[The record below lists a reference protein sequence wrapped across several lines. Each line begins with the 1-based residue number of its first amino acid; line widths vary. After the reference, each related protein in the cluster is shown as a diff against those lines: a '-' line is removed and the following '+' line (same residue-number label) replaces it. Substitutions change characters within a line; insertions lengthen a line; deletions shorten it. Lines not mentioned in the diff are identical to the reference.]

1 MSISPLFRWP
11 NSVNHYN
18 RGVSELQTL
27 QDRLNQ
33 LDEKKGKYLTVSEL
47 KTAVFSIS
55 KSLNE
60 SVPVEELIRQLQN
73 SPQDQPLSR
82 DLLNRADLQLRQLN
96 NSYIMATSNN
106 QK

>member
-1 MSISPLFRWP
+1 
-11 NSVNHYN
+11 
-18 RGVSELQTL
+18 
-27 QDRLNQ
+27 
-33 LDEKKGKYLTVSEL
+33 
-47 KTAVFSIS
+47 
-55 KSLNE
+55 SLNE